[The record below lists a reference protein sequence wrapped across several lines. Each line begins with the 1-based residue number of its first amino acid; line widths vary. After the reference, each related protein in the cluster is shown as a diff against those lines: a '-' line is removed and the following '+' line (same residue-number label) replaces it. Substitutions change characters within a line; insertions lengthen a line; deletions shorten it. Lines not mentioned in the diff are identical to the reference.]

1 MSSPASRE
9 EPTAGYG
16 GEFVSI
22 SERLVV
28 SPRYGRFH
36 GEPIEG
42 GRTLPMGSVLG
53 RVTQAGEQA
62 LITSPLRAV
71 FMGWLVF
78 EGERVWPGRPLVLLR
93 PTKQ

>member
-1 MSSPASRE
+1 MSSRASGE
-9 EPTAGYG
+9 EPAAGYG
-16 GEFVSI
+16 GEFISI

-42 GRTLPMGSVLG
+42 GRILRRGSVLG
-53 RVTQAGEQA
+53 RVTQAGEEA
-62 LITSPLRAV
+62 LIMSSFSAV

-78 EGERVWPGRPLVLLR
+78 EGEWVWPGRPLVLLR
-93 PTKQ
+93 SARE